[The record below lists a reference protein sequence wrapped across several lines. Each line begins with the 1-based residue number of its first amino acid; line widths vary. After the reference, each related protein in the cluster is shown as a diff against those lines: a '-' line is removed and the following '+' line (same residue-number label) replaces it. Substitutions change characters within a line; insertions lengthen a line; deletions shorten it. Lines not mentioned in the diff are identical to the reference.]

1 MNHWVR
7 AYRVIAALLTL
18 AAMGWQLGYLLD
30 NVPDYRVSNFFS
42 FFTILSNLL
51 TVVTLLLC
59 ARFGARGFDQL
70 RGAVTLYM
78 TTTGIVY
85 ATLLSGIEVD
95 TTVPWT
101 NFVVHQ
107 LMPVVVL
114 LDWLFDPPYRRLE
127 FRKVLLWLLF
137 PLLYLPYSLVRGA
150 IVDWYPYPFLDP
162 RRDGGYG
169 RVAMASAVMAVGIF
183 GLAMAIRWVGHVLR
197 ERK

>member
-1 MNHWVR
+1 MKHWVPG
-7 AYRVIAALLTL
+7 YRVAAALLTL
-18 AAMGWQLGYLLD
+18 FAVGWQLAYLLR
-30 NVPDYRVSNFFS
+30 NIPDYRIGNFFS

-51 TVVTLLLC
+51 TVVTFLLC
-59 ARFGARGFDQL
+59 ARYGSRGFDQL
-70 RGAVTLYM
+70 RGATTLYM

-85 ATLLSGIEVD
+85 AILLSDIEVD

-114 LDWLFDPPYRRLE
+114 LDWLLDPPHRRLV
-127 FRKVLLWLLF
+127 FRTALLWLVF
-137 PLLYLPYSLVRGA
+137 PVLYLVYSLIRGP

-169 RVAMASAVMAVGIF
+169 RVAMMSAVIAVVIF
-183 GLAMAIRWVGHVLR
+183 GLAMAVRWAGQVLR